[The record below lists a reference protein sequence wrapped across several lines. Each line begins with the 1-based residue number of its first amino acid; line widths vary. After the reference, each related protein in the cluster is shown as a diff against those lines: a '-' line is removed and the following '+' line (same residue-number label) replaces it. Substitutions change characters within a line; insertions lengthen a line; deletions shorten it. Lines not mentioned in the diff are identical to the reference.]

1 MEINPQETI
10 ELEQNLR
17 APGLNHRR
25 IALDKLAKYPPEIA
39 VPILKKLLIEPD
51 IGLRRL
57 AIMGLGNHRSMEAFD
72 ALQGVLVGAG
82 DSSIMAE
89 AANSIFEFGDTA
101 IPILQQ
107 LFSRSTNWLVRQ
119 TIISLLVETDQ
130 YQVLLDTLIIALDDE
145 TQTVQE
151 AGVLALGRLLKSPLE
166 TEALARL
173 SQLAI
178 DPDWRIRWRT
188 AIALSGSD
196 APLARQLTAR
206 LQQDEHFR
214 VVAAAL
220 EGNSVG
226 DRD

>member
-25 IALDKLAKYPPEIA
+25 IALDKLAKYPPQIA
-39 VPILKKLLIEPD
+39 VPILKRLLIEPD
-51 IGLRRL
+51 VGLRRL
-57 AIMGLGNHRSMEAFD
+57 AIMGLGNHRSIEAFD
-72 ALQGVLVGAG
+72 ALQGVLAGAG
-82 DSSIMAE
+82 DSSIIAE
-89 AANSIFEFGDTA
+89 AANSIFEFGDRA
-101 IPILQQ
+101 IPILQE

-130 YQVLLDTLIIALDDE
+130 YQVLLDTVIIALGDE

>member
-220 EGNSVG
+220 EGVGIG

>member
-39 VPILKKLLIEPD
+39 VPILKKLLLEPD
-51 IGLRRL
+51 VGLRRL
-57 AIMGLGNHRSMEAFD
+57 AIMGLGNHRSVEAFD
-72 ALQGVLVGAG
+72 ALQGVLAGAG
-82 DSSIMAE
+82 DSSIIAE
-89 AANSIFEFGDTA
+89 AANSIFEFGETA
-101 IPILQQ
+101 IPILQD
-107 LFSRSTNWLVRQ
+107 LFTRSTNWLVRQ
-119 TIISLLVETDQ
+119 TIISLIVETDR
-130 YQVLLDTLIIALDDE
+130 YQVLLDLAIIALSDE

-151 AGVLALGRLLKSPLE
+151 IGVLALGQLLKSPLE

-188 AIALSGSD
+188 AIALSGSS
-196 APLARQLTAR
+196 APLALQLTAR

-220 EGNSVG
+220 EGTSVG